1 MSEYAKGFNNIK
13 NALADAEF
21 DMQKAADFFIIKYFA
36 SKIDIKHYYTMELRL
51 K

>member
-21 DMQKAADFFIIKYFA
+21 DMQKAADFF
-36 SKIDIKHYYTMELRL
+36 YYKVFCFKNRY
-51 K
+51 